1 MSDSEYE
8 PSALSEDTE
17 TISSRSTI
25 ASSMQHNKNT
35 IVKKQKRVA
44 FLDSLSDD
52 EWMSFMMEIYQ
63 ATQEYMQDHILQMAN
78 PDFHANLIKDITH
91 DYVELWIGAGL
102 LLEENEDE
110 IEEVQELIEQTI
122 DDYFTNEE
130 ERDQDI
136 PIRSHKTTLIRKTPD
151 YNSLQQKIA
160 DLQAIEQPAQRTPE
174 WYEFRHGLIT
184 ASNLSKVFGSQAQI
198 NSLIYEKCQPVVYQG
213 TDPNS
218 YVNTES
224 PMHWGQKYEP
234 LSIMLY
240 ERDYATIVSDFG
252 CIQHPDCPYI
262 GASPDGINVSPMS
275 ERYGRM
281 LEIKNIV
288 NREINGI
295 PKDAYWI
302 QMQVQM
308 ETCDLDECDFLETR
322 FCEYA
327 DEDAFYQDGEHE
339 DRGVILYMVSRVSM
353 GDITHLNIS
362 TSSNAPHYEYMPL
375 DIPLDKES
383 VDEWIN
389 STRQR
394 LRRDWSLYTT
404 IYWYLAES
412 SCVLV
417 ERNRAWFQAA
427 RPKIEEVWN
436 TIVKERETGYEH
448 RASKKRSSKES
459 GSSKSNATN
468 TNTTITVV
476 KEGSAEVQNTYQPST
491 GSICLIKLEPE
502 DYDG

>member
-1 MSDSEYE
+1 
-8 PSALSEDTE
+8 
-17 TISSRSTI
+17 
-25 ASSMQHNKNT
+25 
-35 IVKKQKRVA
+35 
-44 FLDSLSDD
+44 
-52 EWMSFMMEIYQ
+52 
-63 ATQEYMQDHILQMAN
+63 
-78 PDFHANLIKDITH
+78 
-91 DYVELWIGAGL
+91 
-102 LLEENEDE
+102 
-110 IEEVQELIEQTI
+110 
-122 DDYFTNEE
+122 
-130 ERDQDI
+130 
-136 PIRSHKTTLIRKTPD
+136 
-151 YNSLQQKIA
+151 
-160 DLQAIEQPAQRTPE
+160 
-174 WYEFRHGLIT
+174 
-184 ASNLSKVFGSQAQI
+184 
-198 NSLIYEKCQPVVYQG
+198 
-213 TDPNS
+213 
-218 YVNTES
+218 
-224 PMHWGQKYEP
+224 
-234 LSIMLY
+234 
-240 ERDYATIVSDFG
+240 
-252 CIQHPDCPYI
+252 
-262 GASPDGINVSPMS
+262 MS

-404 IYWYLAES
+404 IYWYLSES

-436 TIVKERETGYEH
+436 NIVKERETGYEH